1 MYPCMSDNFP
11 VPLFHATTVLKA
23 AVKLLLKLLK
33 GNVKSNSASH
43 RPCSSGANNP
53 HRAKH

>member
-53 HRAKH
+53 RRAKH